1 LEVFA
6 MPVSYGAVIDPSD
19 QSLLLREPDTSKAY
33 VLDTNVLIDVA
44 GGKPLGITDDNTILV
59 SALSLV
65 ELAAPHHMDLSEAES
80 FIRDVTRGDVL
91 PITRETACIAVELR
105 EIHSLTVIDACIAAT
120 ACVMDATLVTNDRQ
134 MRRHPVLT
142 SESFP
147 LNVTEEKSQ

>member
-1 LEVFA
+1 
-6 MPVSYGAVIDPSD
+6 
-19 QSLLLREPDTSKAY
+19 LLLREPDTSKAY